1 MDRDLDCLLE
11 RSCAKI
17 QADVPQQQKTTLGA
31 TSVSMNKINKLR
43 LKVPVKLG
51 LTNIQQMSDAASQDR
66 QKDLME
72 CLPPLVYFKPRI
84 KSVLLSTRGLVGFPT
99 HNPSWRTRLRGY

>member
-11 RSCAKI
+11 LSCAKI
-17 QADVPQQQKTTLGA
+17 PADVPQQQKTTLGA
-31 TSVSMNKINKLR
+31 TSVSKKKINKLR
-43 LKVPVKLG
+43 LKVAILG
-51 LTNIQQMSDAASQDR
+51 LTSLQQLSDAASLDR

-84 KSVLLSTRGLVGFPT
+84 KSLLLSTRGVEGCPT
-99 HNPSWRTRLRGY
+99 HHPSWRTRLRGY